1 MLQIIRNTKA
11 VKVIALGA
19 LCATLFSFNTRFGG
33 EGFEIYLNNKLVL
46 QHYGTPTK
54 AVKNLQLDESSYNDQ
69 LTIKYHHC
77 GRIGKDRSIILKDE
91 QNNVLKQWHFANAND
106 ATNAM
111 TCKVKDIVDLQ
122 KKNGSK
128 TINLIYSSSELP
140 EGRLLASV
148 ISGNNKVTKL

>member
-1 MLQIIRNTKA
+1 MLQIIRNAKS

-19 LCATLFSFNTRFGG
+19 VCAALFSFNTPFGG
-33 EGFEIYLNNKLVL
+33 EGFEIYLNNKLVV

-77 GRIGKDRSIILKDE
+77 GRVGKNRIVTLKDE
-91 QNNVLKQWHFANAND
+91 KNNVLKQWNFANAND

-111 TCKVKDIVDLQ
+111 TCKVKDIIDLQ

-128 TINLIYSSSELP
+128 TINLFYSSSELP
-140 EGRLLASV
+140 EGRLLAALT
-148 ISGNNKVTKL
+148 SGNNKLTKL

>member
-1 MLQIIRNTKA
+1 MLQIIQNLKA
-11 VKVIALGA
+11 IKLIAFGA
-19 LCATLFSFNTRFGG
+19 ISASVFSFTTPFGG
-33 EGFEIYLNNKLVL
+33 EGFEIYLNSKLVL

-77 GRIGKDRSIILKDE
+77 GKIGKSRVITLKDE
-91 QNNVLKQWHFANAND
+91 KSNVLKQWSFANAND

-111 TCKVKDIVDLQ
+111 TCKVKDIIDLQ

-128 TINLIYSSSELP
+128 TINLFYSSSELP
-140 EGRLLASV
+140 EGRLLASLS
-148 ISGNNKVTKL
+148 SGNNKLTKL